1 MSTEEW
7 AKDLKEYINTLPL
20 QHDDYKGL
28 IEYINDAL
36 ILLKEKDGIIEQYHK
51 ADTFLNAHGW
61 KWE

>member
-7 AKDLKEYINTLPL
+7 AKDLKEYINELPL
-20 QHDDYKGL
+20 QYDDYKGL
-28 IEYINDAL
+28 IEYINDVL
-36 ILLKEKDGIIEQYHK
+36 ILLKEKDGIIERYHK